1 MFNEA
6 ETCFLVS
13 RSRLVTVLD
22 AIEKVYFSIVILFQ
36 NVNKIKLVDSVIQ
49 VFHVFTDFLSVLFST
64 EKGILMSSTIIVN
77 LSISLFSSVTLAC
90 ILKLYN

>member
-49 VFHVFTDFLSVLFST
+49 VFHVFTDFLVYYLLNNKSPQNMVAQ
-64 EKGILMSSTIIVN
+64 EVDI
-77 LSISLFSSVTLAC
+77 
-90 ILKLYN
+90 